1 VLEGPV
7 VRQLENVFL
16 ADWAFASDQPPAKL
30 QKELPAEWPAPA
42 GPADLQVVASGP
54 DVVGDPLY
62 EGILSLVQQAQRS
75 VWIVTPYFIP
85 DEVLQRSL
93 MVQARAGID
102 VRIVVPARSNHRI
115 TDFARRYH
123 LRELQVAGVKVLHYQ
138 PGMNHGK
145 LLLVDGE
152 TALFGSA
159 NMDLRS
165 LFVNFEIGLVT
176 YSRPEALALQDW
188 MEEVFALSKPMSEK
202 NRSRRFFVV
211 LGEEIARLLAPL
223 L

>member
-1 VLEGPV
+1 
-7 VRQLENVFL
+7 
-16 ADWAFASDQPPAKL
+16 
-30 QKELPAEWPAPA
+30 
-42 GPADLQVVASGP
+42 
-54 DVVGDPLY
+54 
-62 EGILSLVQQAQRS
+62 VQQAQRS

-115 TDFARRYH
+115 TDLARRHH
-123 LRELQVAGVKVLHYQ
+123 LRELQAAGVKVLHYQ

-152 TALFGSA
+152 TSLFGSA

-176 YSRPEALALQDW
+176 YSQPEAHALRGW

-202 NRSRRFFVV
+202 KQGRRFFVA